1 MKRAVIDFLIQAVSD
16 MGYPV
21 DLTED
26 SSLVNDA
33 GLDSLDIVDLSAMI
47 EEEYNISISDA
58 EYGVFKETVAD
69 VADLITSK
77 LCI

>member
-69 VADLITSK
+69 IADLITSK
-77 LCI
+77 L

>member
-33 GLDSLDIVDLSAMI
+33 GLDSLDIVNLSAMI

-77 LCI
+77 L

>member
-77 LCI
+77 L

>member
-47 EEEYNISISDA
+47 EEKYDISISDA

-77 LCI
+77 L

>member
-21 DLTED
+21 GLTED

-77 LCI
+77 L

>member
-33 GLDSLDIVDLSAMI
+33 GLDSLDIINLSAMI

-77 LCI
+77 L

>member
-47 EEEYNISISDA
+47 EEEYDISISDD
-58 EYGVFKETVAD
+58 EYGIFKETIAD

-77 LCI
+77 L

>member
-1 MKRAVIDFLIQAVSD
+1 MKRAIIDFLIQAVSD

-33 GLDSLDIVDLSAMI
+33 GLDSLDIINLSAMI

-77 LCI
+77 L